1 VTFRADE
8 REVRA
13 ISNEGEAV
21 LTKREDGSYALEMKS
36 NGGVLITAK

>member
-1 VTFRADE
+1 MDE
-8 REVRA
+8 RAVKA
-13 ISNEGEAV
+13 LSNEGVVA